1 MKKRSGLYSSD
12 FPPPSREVAE
22 ARIEIL
28 QKEIDIITLDLNDYL
43 PRELPEYVERARYAR
58 LAKAEELQ
66 FLNEFLAP
74 TTLGSVSKNSSI
86 TQSHK
91 KAA

>member
-1 MKKRSGLYSSD
+1 MKKRSGFYSSD

-22 ARIEIL
+22 ARIAIL
-28 QKEIDIITLDLNDYL
+28 QKEIEGITFDLKDYL
-43 PRELPEYVERARYAR
+43 PRELPEYVKRARYAR

-66 FLNEFLAP
+66 FLNEFLVP
-74 TTLGSVSKNSSI
+74 SVPGKSSST

>member
-1 MKKRSGLYSSD
+1 MKTRVGLYSSEYL
-12 FPPPSREVAE
+12 PPSCDVAE
-22 ARIEIL
+22 ARIAIL
-28 QKEIDIITLDLNDYL
+28 QKEIEGITFDLKEYL

-74 TTLGSVSKNSSI
+74 TVAGKISST
-86 TQSHK
+86 TQLHK

>member
-1 MKKRSGLYSSD
+1 MKTRSGLYSSV
-12 FPPPSREVAE
+12 FPPPSREIAE
-22 ARIEIL
+22 ARVATL
-28 QKEIDIITLDLNDYL
+28 QKEIEGITFDLKEYL

-66 FLNEFLAP
+66 FLNEFLVPALP
-74 TTLGSVSKNSSI
+74 GKISSS